1 MDLAAC
7 RGVGG
12 FVVSLFFW
20 PHSAALHRV
29 LLLSSFPALIAF
41 PPARGRRAMHSRA
54 AAKILKGAI
63 GQYELDPGQ
72 PGMAITEAAERADN
86 TAGMARVRIAPRWI
100 RTRMRFCGATAFV
113 GCVVQMLIFFV
124 LPSDWHNF
132 WWFVFL
138 CAWQWVVFLPV
149 ERVRA
154 AREVLFDAIE
164 RYEFT
169 AEGDEGMLTDAAR
182 KVNAILRFKTL
193 WGQKQSG
200 VQTG

>member
-1 MDLAAC
+1 M
-7 RGVGG
+7 
-12 FVVSLFFW
+12 
-20 PHSAALHRV
+20 
-29 LLLSSFPALIAF
+29 
-41 PPARGRRAMHSRA
+41 
-54 AAKILKGAI
+54 
-63 GQYELDPGQ
+63 
-72 PGMAITEAAERADN
+72 
-86 TAGMARVRIAPRWI
+86 
-100 RTRMRFCGATAFV
+100 
-113 GCVVQMLIFFV
+113 